1 MRDPSLVWEFYNYR
15 REVLLI
21 ALRLLPGHWSSMYAQ
36 NSAAAR
42 ELKDACPSVQLVQKC
57 RPNPAH
63 LALSAYEKILTQQ
76 DRQFTLITQVTISS
90 VVCSYSHRELAR

>member
-42 ELKDACPSVQLVQKC
+42 ELKAFCAACAEVQAQSC
-57 RPNPAH
+57 A
-63 LALSAYEKILTQQ
+63 
-76 DRQFTLITQVTISS
+76 FSS
-90 VVCSYSHRELAR
+90 FGL